1 MIKCGTK
8 ILRLI
13 MPGSLQN
20 TILYA
25 NVKLLQTSHTFYITN
40 TTSFFVVHKE
50 AIVRILMQINCFQ
63 SDGRGLFT
71 FFHPSSAKPKVQQ
84 MDFFS

>member
-8 ILRLI
+8 ILRPI
-13 MPGSLQN
+13 EPGILQN

-40 TTSFFVVHKE
+40 TTSFVVHKE
-50 AIVRILMQINCFQ
+50 AIVR
-63 SDGRGLFT
+63 
-71 FFHPSSAKPKVQQ
+71 A
-84 MDFFS
+84 